1 MRRFRTLTLTIS
13 LVTLTIGL
21 VASPVSAATEVVDTR
36 RVSVAS
42 DGTQANGWSEAPAIS
57 ADGSTIAYFSWADD
71 LVPNDTNGLVDVFVY
86 DVATKETTRVSVA
99 SDGTQSGGPDG
110 SSVPAI
116 SGDGGTIV
124 YHSNATNLVPN
135 DTNNVWDVFA
145 YDVATATT
153 IRVSVASDGT
163 QADSDPWTNPGGPSS
178 SDPAISDDGGT
189 IVYCS
194 EATNLVP
201 NDTNGTADV
210 FAYDVATAT
219 TTRVSVAS
227 DSTQADGLS
236 FFPAISGDGGTIVYY
251 SDAADLVPN
260 DTNGTADVFAYDVA
274 TATTTRVSVASDGT
288 QATGGG
294 SYQPAISGDGGTIVY
309 YSGATN
315 LVADDTNG
323 EVDAFVY
330 NVATA
335 ETTRVS
341 VPSDGTQA
349 NGPSGAVAMQFD
361 QLVIVH
367 KPAVS
372 SDGGII
378 AYDSYAT
385 NLVADDTNDTWDVFV
400 TVVRTDPSQ
409 PTTKE
414 ECKHEGWRDFP
425 NLGFRNQGQCI
436 RFVQTGR

>member
-1 MRRFRTLTLTIS
+1 MRHFRPFTFMIAFA
-13 LVTLTIGL
+13 TLTIGL
-21 VASPVSAATEVVDTR
+21 VAAPVSAAIEVVDTS

-42 DGTQANGWSEAPAIS
+42 DGTQANGWSEDPAIS
-57 ADGSTIAYFSWADD
+57 ADGSTIAYHSWADD
-71 LVPNDTNGLVDVFVY
+71 LVADDTNGHADVFVY

-99 SDGTQSGGPDG
+99 SDGTQSSVGDGSGGPA
-110 SSVPAI
+110 V
-116 SGDGGTIV
+116 SGDGGTVV
-124 YHSNATNLVPN
+124 YDSSAINLVPD
-135 DTNNVWDVFA
+135 DTNNAWDVFA
-145 YDVATATT
+145 YDMATSTT
-153 IRVSVASDGT
+153 TRVSVASDGT

-178 SDPAISDDGGT
+178 TDPAISDDGGT
-189 IVYCS
+189 IVYYS

-201 NDTNGTADV
+201 DDTNGGADV

-227 DSTQADGLS
+227 DGTQAGGLS

-251 SDAADLVPN
+251 SDAPNLVGG
-260 DTNGTADVFAYDVA
+260 DTNGTNDVFSYDVA

-330 NVATA
+330 DVATA
-335 ETTRVS
+335 ATSRVS
-341 VPSDGTQA
+341 VPTDGTQA
-349 NGPSGAVAMQFD
+349 NGPSGAVVM
-361 QLVIVH
+361 H

-372 SDGGII
+372 GDGEII
-378 AYDSYAT
+378 VYDSGAT
-385 NLVADDTNDTWDVFV
+385 NLVPDDTNDTWDVFV
-400 TVVRTDPSQ
+400 TEVRADPEQ
-409 PTTKE
+409 PTTKA
-414 ECKHEGWRDFP
+414 ECKHEGWQDFP
-425 NLGFRNQGQCI
+425 SLGFRNQGQCI